1 MKSILVVARDN
12 AARAALA
19 ARLDRE
25 GYLVMA
31 VSDRTEAA
39 EFLDGVVPGVIIID
53 LPTWRGEMQRVI
65 GALAKD
71 AHLSMIPRLLVL
83 RAPGRARRIPD
94 GAAVFARPLD
104 LDHLVRALGG
114 LYPPPRGQRP
124 AAVFAA
130 APPATLPAR
139 RPPRPAPPLV
149 PVGSVAAVALG

>member
-12 AARAALA
+12 PARAALA

-31 VSDRTEAA
+31 VGGRTEAA
-39 EFLDGVVPGVIIID
+39 EFLDGVVPGVVIID
-53 LPTWRGEMQRVI
+53 LPLARGEMQRMI
-65 GALAKD
+65 RALAAD

-83 RAPGRARRIPD
+83 RSPGRARKIPD
-94 GAAVFARPLD
+94 GAAVFAKPLD
-104 LDHLVRALGG
+104 FEHLVRALAG
-114 LYPPPRGQRP
+114 LYPPPRGQRRSVP
-124 AAVFAA
+124 AADGAA
-130 APPATLPAR
+130 LPAR